1 VQKIALTDA
10 PTQIAQAI
18 AKAQA
23 ASRIE

>member
-1 VQKIALTDA
+1 VQKIALSDA